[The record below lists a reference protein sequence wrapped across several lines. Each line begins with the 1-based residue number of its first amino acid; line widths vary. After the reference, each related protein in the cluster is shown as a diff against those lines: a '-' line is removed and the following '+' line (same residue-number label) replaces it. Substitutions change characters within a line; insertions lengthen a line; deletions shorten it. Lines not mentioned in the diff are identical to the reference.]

1 MVIKSSLIVLCLAA
15 SGWCGSR
22 EYAVYNSSFSAEDL
36 NLVYNGELPQRGVK
50 KMLFWKDRKVETA
63 ELSYTTDDRYSK
75 LKVRPSNEDEEDGL
89 RDLERQG
96 KIYLISSDE
105 SVFDPRIGGHVS
117 RKWSRSF
124 PDLEPKRPAP
134 FFVERSTPSK

>member
-1 MVIKSSLIVLCLAA
+1 MVIKFIVAMFFIPTF
-15 SGWCGSR
+15 GWCGSR
-22 EYAVYNSSFSAEDL
+22 EYAVYNSSFSTEDRKSI
-36 NLVYNGELPQRGVK
+36 YNGELPQRGVK

-63 ELSYTTDDRYSK
+63 ELLYTTDDRYSK
-75 LKVRPSNEDEEDGL
+75 LKVTPSNEDEEDGL